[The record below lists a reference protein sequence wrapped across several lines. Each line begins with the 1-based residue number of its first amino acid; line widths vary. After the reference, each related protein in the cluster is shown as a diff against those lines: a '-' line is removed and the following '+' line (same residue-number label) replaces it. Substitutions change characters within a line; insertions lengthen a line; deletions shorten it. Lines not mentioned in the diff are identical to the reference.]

1 MTTKQK
7 KEAESSEINRLIE
20 AGVSFEVTVNVRKRK
35 PGPLGYILP
44 RTRTQ
49 EKRRYTM
56 HEPTLA
62 VLDRLAAEQVQMAMD
77 EREMQS
83 DFFRDKA
90 RKLAHDHA
98 LRTAR
103 CLAILVAGEEAF
115 SVQQRGSYCHY
126 TYDEKSVGKLA
137 ELFAHNIEPSKL
149 TSLTILANTISN
161 LGDFTNS
168 IRLMSAARITA
179 PALVEEN
186 AEG

>member
-7 KEAESSEINRLIE
+7 KEAEASEINRLIE
-20 AGVSFEVTVNVRKRK
+20 SGVTFEVTVTVKKRK
-35 PGPLGYILP
+35 PGVLGYLQQ
-44 RTRTQ
+44 RQRVE

-77 EREMQS
+77 EKEMQS
-83 DFFRDKA
+83 DIFRDKA
-90 RKLAHDHA
+90 RRLAHDHA
-98 LRTAR
+98 IRAAR
-103 CLAILVAGEEAF
+103 CLAIMVAGEEAF
-115 SVQQRGSYCHY
+115 TVQQRGSYCRY
-126 TYDEKSVGKLA
+126 TYDEKSVNKLA
-137 ELFAHNIEPSKL
+137 DLFAHNIEPSKL

-161 LGDFTNS
+161 LGDFMNS